1 MAPLK
6 GIVHNVANARRA
18 PSATSGALAWPQ
30 TGSPHKHQRKLKKS
44 NMKASDFT
52 YLRDGVFELE
62 KGDGVHFSDTNG
74 FSLLLYGIVETETT
88 LKELAEAALEDN
100 RLLPI
105 YITGTDHYREYDQ
118 GGSKLAEDKRL
129 ARPLVEIVP
138 TMSKG
143 QKVFIEARDTSDTGK
158 VCVAKLLDVYS
169 AWEIVRV
176 SPKSLDPTL
185 KEMAISELQEALTES
200 GRENVPFHQ
209 QQGHEE
215 MEIVVAKLY
224 IERLEEAVSHYNY
237 FQRNVDPTLQ
247 KGEENIHG
255 IYTARQRFLDT
266 AVNAINAGWH
276 EGAKLCY
283 RSYAKSAGLENS
295 LEECLRMEAY

>member
-1 MAPLK
+1 
-6 GIVHNVANARRA
+6 
-18 PSATSGALAWPQ
+18 
-30 TGSPHKHQRKLKKS
+30 
-44 NMKASDFT
+44 MKASDFT
-52 YLRDGVFELE
+52 YLRDGMFELE
-62 KGDGVHFSDTNG
+62 KGDGVHFADSNG
-74 FSLLLYGIVETETT
+74 FSLLLYGIIETETT
-88 LKELAEAALEDN
+88 LKELTEGLEVYLPAALEDN
-100 RLLPI
+100 SLLPI
-105 YITGTDHYREYDQ
+105 YIIGTDQYREYDQ
-118 GGSKLAEDKRL
+118 VASGSKLVEDKRL
-129 ARPLVEIVP
+129 ARPLIEIVA

-143 QKVFIEARDTSDTGK
+143 QKVFIEVRDTSDCGGNTGK